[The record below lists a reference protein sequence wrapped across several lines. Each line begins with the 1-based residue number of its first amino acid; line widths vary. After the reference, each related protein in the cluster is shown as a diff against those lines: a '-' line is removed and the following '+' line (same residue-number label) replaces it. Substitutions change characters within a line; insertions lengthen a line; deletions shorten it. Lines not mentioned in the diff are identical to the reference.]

1 MNPQE
6 ILMAIDD
13 VASDIEI
20 KNDLV
25 YFNGLYTVGMKI
37 HDDSSVDIFWTTP
50 TGREKKE
57 SFQINSQDQISDLW
71 ATFIYRWDKLATV
84 NLK

>member
-37 HDDSSVDIFWTTP
+37 HDEI
-50 TGREKKE
+50 GR
-57 SFQINSQDQISDLW
+57 
-71 ATFIYRWDKLATV
+71 AHV
-84 NLK
+84 